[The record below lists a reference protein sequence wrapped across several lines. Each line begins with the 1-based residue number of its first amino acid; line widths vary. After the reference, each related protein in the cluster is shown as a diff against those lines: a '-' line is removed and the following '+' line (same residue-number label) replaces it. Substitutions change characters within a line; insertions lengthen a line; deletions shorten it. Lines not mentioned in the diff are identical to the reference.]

1 MSISRKYS
9 DSFTG
14 DTSGNIYMVNE
25 QAGNAAFESVGFVMA
40 GTWDGG
46 TITLHLCTNTGSS
59 PLTFAAV
66 PNAAITEDTGDK
78 WDIPTNCYFKLVA
91 SGTGTTAV
99 STTVSG
105 DINKV
110 A

>member
-1 MSISRKYS
+1 MSKSRAYS

-14 DTSGNIYMVNE
+14 DVSGNIYMVNE
-25 QAGNAAFESVGFVMA
+25 QAGNAAFEPIAFTLT

-46 TITLHLCTNTGSS
+46 TITLHVCANTGTS

-66 PNAAITEDTGDK
+66 PNAAYTEDVSDK
-78 WDIPTNCYFKLVA
+78 WDVPTNCYFKLVA
-91 SGTGTTAV
+91 SGTGTTAI
-99 STTVSG
+99 STTVRG

-110 A
+110 